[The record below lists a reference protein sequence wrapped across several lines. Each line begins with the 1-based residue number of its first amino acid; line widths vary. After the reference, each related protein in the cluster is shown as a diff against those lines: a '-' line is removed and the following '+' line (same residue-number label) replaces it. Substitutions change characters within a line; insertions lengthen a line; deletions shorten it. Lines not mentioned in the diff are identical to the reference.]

1 MYPPGWAIFPTL
13 NSSFSTP
20 VVPAEK
26 AWSTLLEA
34 SFTLFCFLANL
45 VFHRARLLL
54 ARCGRK
60 HSRPREKALSTLG
73 RCFIHLAFNR
83 PSCFC
88 FLFSTHL
95 YRSFQP
101 WPFVSVTSTVVC
113 STPVAFRTNG
123 CSPCE
128 GSFHPA
134 ALSRQPWFPLGQ
146 VFSTPRSGFFN
157 PLSQPRGPPSPAVF
171 STLAYVFSTPPSWLK
186 PFQPL
191 AHKGSSHPREG
202 FVHPWPGFVHP
213 ALWALASLVSF
224 SPTEV

>member
-1 MYPPGWAIFPTL
+1 MNEGFLPAAVHL
-13 NSSFSTP
+13 SS
-20 VVPAEK
+20 
-26 AWSTLLEA
+26 LL
-34 SFTLFCFLANL
+34 SKTQTT
-45 VFHRARLLL
+45 
-54 ARCGRK
+54 
-60 HSRPREKALSTLG
+60 REKALSTLG
-73 RCFIHLAFNR
+73 RCFINLAFNR
-83 PSCFC
+83 RGC
-88 FLFSTHL
+88 FLSFSTHL

-123 CSPCE
+123 CSHPWE

-146 VFSTPRSGFFN
+146 V
-157 PLSQPRGPPSPAVF
+157 VF
-171 STLAYVFSTPPSWLK
+171 STLAWVFSTPPSWLK

-191 AHKGSSHPREG
+191 AHKRSNHPREG

>member
-1 MYPPGWAIFPTL
+1 MPDSVLLSFHRLHCLHGQPRAALHHGFYPRSNRRVCPPGWVVFPTL

-20 VVPAEK
+20 VAPTEK

-54 ARCGRK
+54 ARCGKK

-113 STPVAFRTNG
+113 STPVAFWTNG
-123 CSPCE
+123 CSHPWG

-134 ALSRQPWFPLGQ
+134 ALSRQPC
-146 VFSTPRSGFFN
+146 
-157 PLSQPRGPPSPAVF
+157 GPPSPAVF
-171 STLAYVFSTPPSWLK
+171 SDL
-186 PFQPL
+186 
-191 AHKGSSHPREG
+191 G
-202 FVHPWPGFVHP
+202 
-213 ALWALASLVSF
+213 
-224 SPTEV
+224 